1 MPGHDLRLGIHG
13 KNARLALDVKRVS
26 PRSLSGSR
34 DRPYQ
39 GDVGSLMDSSKPT
52 LFSRLLM
59 FVHQFDANGSANVS
73 PKLLPAGLLELS

>member
-1 MPGHDLRLGIHG
+1 MVTFS
-13 KNARLALDVKRVS
+13 LALDVKRVS

-59 FVHQFDANGSANVS
+59 FVHQFDE
-73 PKLLPAGLLELS
+73 PAGQPMSRPSY